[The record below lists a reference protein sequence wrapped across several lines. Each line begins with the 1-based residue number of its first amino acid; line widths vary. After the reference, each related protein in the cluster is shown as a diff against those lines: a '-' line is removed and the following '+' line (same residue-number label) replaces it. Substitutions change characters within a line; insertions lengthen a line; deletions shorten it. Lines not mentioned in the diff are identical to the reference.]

1 MQSAPQLSDQAS
13 SPRTG
18 QHHPRIAL
26 AGNPNCG
33 KTTIFN
39 ALTGLRY
46 KVANYPGVTV
56 EKKEGG
62 AALTSGLEVRVL
74 DLPGI
79 YSLCGSS
86 IDERIATQILVGD
99 RADEPKPELVVS
111 VLDAGNLERNLYL
124 TTQLLDLGIP
134 VVVALNM
141 MDLAET
147 RGISIK
153 KELLAAALDVPV
165 VSLNASKG
173 AGLDELKRVIES
185 TLTDRK
191 CSSKQ
196 FCWLPIC
203 SAYRDAAQELGS
215 LETSGGGQ
223 LPPILKG
230 AALLADELAASTPAV
245 AEKLLAWKKELAAKN
260 IDGASFEATSRYQI
274 ANWIYKRCVAVNRS
288 GPPRLI
294 DRVDGVIL
302 HRVWGVVTFVLVM
315 GLIFQAIFLW
325 ASAPM
330 DLIDSCFTALGSFLK
345 QQMSDGP
352 LRSLLVDGVVAGVGS
367 VLIFIPQ
374 IAILF
379 LFLGI
384 LEDSGYLAR
393 AAFIMDRIMRQF
405 GLQGRSFIPLLS
417 SFACAIP
424 GIMSTRTIPSFAD
437 RMVTILVAPLMSC
450 SARLPVYTLLISAF
464 IPNTLVWGVISLQ
477 GLVLLGMYLLG
488 ILGAVLVAWIL
499 KLSVLRGTPALFI
512 MEMPVFKLPGI
523 KLVLRDV
530 WDRVALFIKGAG
542 TVILACSILLWF
554 LATYPE
560 GSVKQSYAGQIG
572 TAMEPLIQPLGFNW
586 EIGVGIL
593 ASFAAREVF
602 VTSLATV
609 YNLQDADDTSQSLIS
624 MLQQRHLSGE
634 MTTASALSLM
644 VFFVFACQCMSTI
657 AVCRRETGSWR
668 WPAFM
673 FIYMTALAYGA
684 AWVMYKAAQWMGW

>member
-1 MQSAPQLSDQAS
+1 METATYPADSAPVAKTKAT
-13 SPRTG
+13 RA
-18 QHHPRIAL
+18 RIAL

-39 ALTGLRY
+39 ALTGLHY

-56 EKKEGG
+56 EKKEG
-62 AALTSGLEVRVL
+62 AAKLSATCDVQVL

-86 IDERIATQILVGD
+86 IDERIATQILTGD
-99 RADEPKPELVVS
+99 YGDERKPDLVVS
-111 VLDAGNLERNLYL
+111 VLDSANLERNLYL
-124 TTQLLDLGIP
+124 TTQLIDLGLP

-141 MDLAET
+141 MDLAE
-147 RGISIK
+147 RGGISIK
-153 KELLAAALDVPV
+153 KELLASALDVPV

-173 AGLDELKRVIES
+173 AGLEELKRVVEQ
-185 TLTDRK
+185 TLTAYK
-191 CSSKQ
+191 PSTKQ

-203 SAYRDAAQELGS
+203 SPYRDAAQELGT
-215 LETSGGGQ
+215 LEVSAGGN
-223 LPPILKG
+223 LPAILKG
-230 AALLADELAASTPAV
+230 AALLADERPPSTLEIATKLA
-245 AEKLLAWKKELAAKN
+245 AWKKELALKN

-274 ANWIYKRCVAVNRS
+274 ANWIYKRCVSVTRS

-294 DRVDGVIL
+294 DRVDGIIM
-302 HRVWGVVTFVLVM
+302 HRIWGVVTFMLVM
-315 GLIFQAIFLW
+315 ALIFQAIFLW

-330 DLIDSCFTALGSFLK
+330 DLIDSGFTALGSFIK
-345 QQMSDGP
+345 QQMDDGP
-352 LRSLLVDGVVAGVGS
+352 LRSLLVDGVIAGVGG

-379 LFLGI
+379 FFLGL

-464 IPNTLVWGVISLQ
+464 IPNTKVFGFISMQ

-488 ILGAVLVAWIL
+488 IIGAAIVAWLL

-512 MEMPVFKLPGI
+512 MEMPVFKVPGI

-530 WDRVALFIKGAG
+530 WDRIVLFIKGAG

-554 LATYPE
+554 LAAYPQ
-560 GSVKQSYAGQIG
+560 GSVKESYAGQIG
-572 TAMEPLIQPLGFNW
+572 TAMEPLIKPLGFNW

-624 MLQQRHLSGE
+624 MLQQRHISGE

-668 WPAFM
+668 WPVFM

-684 AWVMYKAAQWMGW
+684 AWVMYTVARGLGW

>member
-1 MQSAPQLSDQAS
+1 MGNAANQTAAANQAV
-13 SPRTG
+13 
-18 QHHPRIAL
+18 PRIAL

-56 EKKEGG
+56 EKKEGPAKLNNG
-62 AALTSGLEVRVL
+62 ATIQVL

-79 YSLCGSS
+79 YSLSGNS
-86 IDERIATQILVGD
+86 IDERIASQILIGD
-99 RADEPKPELVVS
+99 LANEARPDLIVS
-111 VLDAGNLERNLYL
+111 VLDATNLERNLYL
-124 TTQLLDLGIP
+124 TTQLIDLGLP
-134 VVVALNM
+134 VIIALNM
-141 MDLAET
+141 MDIAEK

-153 KELLAAALDVPV
+153 KELLSSALDVPV
-165 VSLNASKG
+165 IALSAEKG
-173 AGLDELKRVIES
+173 AGLEELKEAIE
-185 TLTDRK
+185 RK
-191 CSSKQ
+191 LANPIASDKQ
-196 FCWLPIC
+196 MCWLPIC
-203 SAYRDAAQELGS
+203 SPYRDAAQELGK
-215 LETSGGGQ
+215 LEDAAGK
-223 LPPILKG
+223 LPILLKG
-230 AALLADELAASTPAV
+230 AALLADETPPSTPEV
-245 AEKLLAWKKELAAKN
+245 AEKLTNWKKELLLKN
-260 IDGASFEATSRYQI
+260 IDCASFEATSRYQI
-274 ANWIYKRCVAVNRS
+274 ANWIFKRCVVVS
-288 GPPRLI
+288 PPGLPRLS
-294 DRVDGVIL
+294 DEVDALIT
-302 HRVWGVVTFVLVM
+302 HRVWGVVIFVFIMAV
-315 GLIFQAIFLW
+315 IFQAIFLW

-330 DLIDSCFTALGSFLK
+330 DLIDSSFTTLGNFIN
-345 QQMSDGP
+345 QHMADGP
-352 LRSLLVDGVVAGVGS
+352 LRSLLVDGIVAGVGS

-379 LFLGI
+379 LFLGL

-450 SARLPVYTLLISAF
+450 SARLPVYTLLIAAF
-464 IPNTLVWGVISLQ
+464 VPDHRLLGILSLQ
-477 GLVLLGMYLLG
+477 GLVLLSMYLLG
-488 ILGAVLVAWIL
+488 IIGAALVAWLL
-499 KLSVLRGTPALFI
+499 KLSLLRGTPALFI

-530 WDRVALFIKGAG
+530 WDRIVLFIKGAG
-542 TVILACSILLWF
+542 TVILACSIILWF
-554 LATYPE
+554 LASYPE
-560 GSVKQSYAGQIG
+560 GPVKESYAGQIG
-572 TAMEPLIQPLGFNW
+572 TAIEPIIKPLGFNW

-609 YNLQDADDTSQSLIS
+609 YNLQGADETSESLIS
-624 MLQQRHLSGE
+624 MLRHRHDTGE
-634 MTTASALSLM
+634 MTTASALALM

-668 WPAFM
+668 WPALM
-673 FIYMTALAYGA
+673 FGYMTVLAYLA
-684 AWVMYKAAQWMGW
+684 AWATHVVASAVL